1 MALTTVSENTQAAT
15 PGTEHTLQ
23 AITTAGVFVL
33 TVDVLN
39 LGVDEVLELRAKVKA
54 LTGGTIR
61 TYGPWPII
69 GPGNSEDAEYISVP
83 VVGYYGVTFT
93 LKQLNGSSRNFPW
106 RIDQL

>member
-1 MALTTVSENTQAAT
+1 MSLTTVAENTQTAT
-15 PGTEHTLQ
+15 VGTEHTLQ
-23 AITTAGVFVL
+23 AISTPGVFVL

-39 LGVDEVLELRAKVKA
+39 LGVDELLELRAKVKA

-93 LKQLNGSSRNFPW
+93 LLQRNGVGRAFPW
-106 RIDQL
+106 RVDQL

>member
-1 MALTTVSENTQAAT
+1 MALSTIAENTQAAT

-23 AITTAGVFVL
+23 AISTAGVYVL

-39 LGVDEVLELRAKVKA
+39 LAADEVLELRAKVKA
-54 LTGGTIR
+54 LSGGTIR

-69 GPGNSEDAEYISVP
+69 GPGNAEDAIYESIP

-93 LKQLNGSSRNFPW
+93 LKQLNGSGRNFPW